1 MSVAKQHLID
11 PEICIRCNTCEEICP
26 INAITNDG
34 NNYVVDSSIC
44 NFCMDCI
51 SPCPT
56 GSIDNWYFAETPF
69 TTDDQY
75 SWDELPEQEEYDE
88 NTVSDKVANDDSKSE
103 DATQN
108 LETDESDTVTT
119 SEIGKVRAPFSAA
132 HPYINMYGK
141 DDPITAKVTGNLSI
155 TDENSE
161 SDIHHI
167 ILDFDDK
174 PFPVLEGQS
183 IGILPPG
190 KDEKGRDHLVRLY
203 SVASPRDGERPDT
216 NNLSLTV
223 KRVLFEEN
231 GGTVAGIGSNYVCDL
246 ERGDEVKITGPFGST
261 FLMPNHKDAHIIMIC
276 TGTGSAPFRGM
287 TEYHRRHLFE
297 NKGSLTLYFGART
310 PSELPYF
317 GPLEKLSSDFIDK
330 QLVFSRLPDKAKEY
344 VQDRMITQASKLGK
358 ILPDSNTYIYICGL
372 KDMEEG
378 VEKAFEK
385 ICDEQGQKW
394 SELKL
399 EMQKM
404 GRYHVETY

>member
-1 MSVAKQHLID
+1 MSVTKQHLID

-34 NNYVVDSSIC
+34 NNYVVDSNIC
-44 NFCMDCI
+44 NLCMDCI

-56 GSIDNWYFAETPF
+56 GSIDNWHFAQTPF
-69 TTDDQY
+69 TIDDQY
-75 SWDELPEQEEYDE
+75 SWDELPEQDDYDE
-88 NTVSDKVANDDSKSE
+88 SEVGNDNLSPDEANDGIE
-103 DATQN
+103 LETNETQN
-108 LETDESDTVTT
+108 NNEV
-119 SEIGKVRAPFSAA
+119 GKVRAPFSAA

-141 DDPITAKVTGNLSI
+141 DDPIIAKVTGNLRI
-155 TDENSE
+155 TDTDSE

-190 KDEKGRDHLVRLY
+190 RDEKGRDHLVRLY

-231 GGTVAGIGSNYVCDL
+231 GETVSGVGSNYVCDL
-246 ERGDEVKITGPFGST
+246 ERGSEVKITGPFGST
-261 FLMPNHKDAHIIMIC
+261 FLMPNHKQAHIIMIC

-297 NKGSLTLYFGART
+297 TKGSLTLYFGART
-310 PSELPYF
+310 PGELPYF
-317 GPLEKLSSDFIDK
+317 GPLEKLSSEFIDK
-330 QLVFSRLPDKAKEY
+330 QLVFSRLQDKPKEY
-344 VQDRMITQASKLGK
+344 VQDRMIAQSAKLGK

-372 KDMEEG
+372 KSMEEG

-385 ICDEQGQKW
+385 ICAEHGQTW
-394 SELKL
+394 SKLKL
-399 EMQKM
+399 EMQKK

>member
-34 NNYVVDSSIC
+34 NNYVVDPDIC

-56 GSIDNWYFAETPF
+56 GSIDNWHMAAAQFSV
-69 TTDDQY
+69 DDQY
-75 SWDELPEQEEYDE
+75 SWDELPEQEEYNENDITETPADQNEDE
-88 NTVSDKVANDDSKSE
+88 NVADSILKIAHSGE
-103 DATQN
+103 N
-108 LETDESDTVTT
+108 
-119 SEIGKVRAPFSAA
+119 GKVRAPYSAA
-132 HPYINMYGK
+132 HPYINMYGQ
-141 DDPITAKVTGNLSI
+141 DDPIIAKVTGNLSI
-155 TDENSE
+155 TDSDSD

-167 ILDFDDK
+167 ILDFEDM

-190 KDEKGRDHLVRLY
+190 KDKKGRNHLVRLY
-203 SVASPRDGERPDT
+203 SVASPRDGERPNT

-231 GGTVAGIGSNYVCDL
+231 GETIRGIGSNYVCDL
-246 ERGDEVKITGPFGST
+246 KRGDEVRITGPFGST
-261 FLMPNHKDAHIIMIC
+261 FLMPNHKEAHIMMIC

-287 TEYHRRHLFE
+287 TEYHRRHLNE

-310 PSELPYF
+310 PGELPYF
-317 GPLEKLSSDFIDK
+317 GPLEKLSDDFIDK
-330 QLVFSRLPDKAKEY
+330 QLVFSRLPDKPKEY
-344 VQDRMITQASKLGK
+344 VQDRMISQSQKLGK
-358 ILPDSNTYIYICGL
+358 LIPDSNTYIYICGL
-372 KDMEEG
+372 KSMEEG
-378 VEKAFEK
+378 VEVAFEK
-385 ICDEQGQKW
+385 ICQEQNLKW
-394 SELKL
+394 SEIKS
-399 EMQKM
+399 EMKKM

>member
-34 NNYVVDSSIC
+34 NNYVVDPDIC

-56 GSIDNWYFAETPF
+56 GSIDNWYMAATQFSV
-69 TTDDQY
+69 DDQY
-75 SWDELPEQEEYDE
+75 SWEELPEQEEYNE
-88 NTVSDKVANDDSKSE
+88 NDITETPTDQNEDGNVADSILKVAHSGEN
-103 DATQN
+103 
-108 LETDESDTVTT
+108 
-119 SEIGKVRAPFSAA
+119 GKVRAPYSAA
-132 HPYINMYGK
+132 HPYINMYGQ
-141 DDPITAKVTGNLSI
+141 DDPIIAKVTGNLSI
-155 TDENSE
+155 TDSDSD

-167 ILDFDDK
+167 ILDFEDM

-190 KDEKGRDHLVRLY
+190 KDKKGRNHLVRLY
-203 SVASPRDGERPDT
+203 SVASPRDGERPNT

-231 GGTVAGIGSNYVCDL
+231 GETIRGIGSNYVCDL
-246 ERGDEVKITGPFGST
+246 KRGDEVRITGPFGST
-261 FLMPNHKDAHIIMIC
+261 FLMPNHKEAHIMMIC

-287 TEYHRRHLFE
+287 TEYHRRHLNE

-310 PSELPYF
+310 PGELPYF
-317 GPLEKLSSDFIDK
+317 GPLEKLSDDFIDK
-330 QLVFSRLPDKAKEY
+330 QLVFSRLPDKPKEY
-344 VQDRMITQASKLGK
+344 VQDRMISQSQKLGK
-358 ILPDSNTYIYICGL
+358 LIPDSNTYIYICGL
-372 KDMEEG
+372 KSMEEG
-378 VEKAFEK
+378 VEVAFEK
-385 ICDEQGQKW
+385 ICQEQNLKW
-394 SELKL
+394 SEIKS
-399 EMQKM
+399 EMKKM

>member
-34 NNYVVDSSIC
+34 NNYVVDSNIC

-56 GSIDNWYFAETPF
+56 GSIDNWHFAKTPF

-75 SWDELPEQEEYDE
+75 SWDELPEQGDYDE
-88 NTVSDKVANDDSKSE
+88 SDVSIARDTNAANDDANDE
-103 DATQN
+103 DK
-108 LETDESDTVTT
+108 SDTTKAVDV
-119 SEIGKVRAPFSAA
+119 SEVGKVIAPFSAA

-141 DDPITAKVTGNLSI
+141 GDPIIAKVTGNLSI
-155 TDENSE
+155 TEENSE

-190 KDEKGRDHLVRLY
+190 KDEKGRDHLVRLF

-231 GGTVAGIGSNYVCDL
+231 GKTVAGIGSNYVCDL

-261 FLMPNHKDAHIIMIC
+261 FLMPNHKEAHIIMIC

-310 PSELPYF
+310 PGELPYF

-344 VQDRMITQASKLGK
+344 VQDRMITQSAKLGK
-358 ILPDSNTYIYICGL
+358 ILPDANTYVYICGL
-372 KDMEEG
+372 KSMEEG

-385 ICDEQGQKW
+385 ICNEQGQIW